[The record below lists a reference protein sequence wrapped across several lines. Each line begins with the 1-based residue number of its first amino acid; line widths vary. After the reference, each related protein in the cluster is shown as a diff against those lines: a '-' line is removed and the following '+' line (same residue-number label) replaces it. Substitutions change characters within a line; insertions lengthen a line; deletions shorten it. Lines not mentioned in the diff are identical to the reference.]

1 MRRLNSNIQDIVPNV
16 RLGLN
21 LKVSLW
27 RLKTVKSRAAGNLEN
42 RCNPIATEIKV
53 GKTAACHTGG
63 EEMQSQH
70 NAIDSLG
77 SVWRQRQRVLTW
89 FWISWKQNNW
99 AKQSNGTVGSSY
111 SRGTRAFNPR
121 AAFYRK
127 WTLCG
132 IRAPCEIDWQG
143 GGKGRPLSAL
153 QRSTPNWSALKESLF
168 ILNNVLSPSL
178 LPSRWVCCP
187 MHSQQSCNQLSH
199 SRELLPRLQGKPMAY
214 SAI

>member
-99 AKQSNGTVGSSY
+99 AKQSLSMGLWVLPIAGAPVLLTPGLLSTESEPYVGSGLPV
-111 SRGTRAFNPR
+111 RLTG
-121 AAFYRK
+121 
-127 WTLCG
+127 
-132 IRAPCEIDWQG
+132 
-143 GGKGRPLSAL
+143 
-153 QRSTPNWSALKESLF
+153 KESEREDHCLLCREVHQ
-168 ILNNVLSPSL
+168 IDRLWKNLSSF
-178 LPSRWVCCP
+178 
-187 MHSQQSCNQLSH
+187 
-199 SRELLPRLQGKPMAY
+199 
-214 SAI
+214 